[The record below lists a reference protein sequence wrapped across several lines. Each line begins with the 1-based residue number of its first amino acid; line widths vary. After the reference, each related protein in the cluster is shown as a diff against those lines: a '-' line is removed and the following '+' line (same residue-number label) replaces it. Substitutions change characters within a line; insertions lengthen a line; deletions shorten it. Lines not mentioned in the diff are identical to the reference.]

1 MCSLDIVYCITD
13 YSCTIIF
20 YLATYNVQSFT
31 IQLLQNGTTNTT
43 CYFAQNSSA
52 DGCQVKLVS
61 MESSNEINFNVT
73 KTSLAQDVITEY
85 MNIAPGEYDVSVHDI
100 VNNVVNSNSSL
111 QEHLTFSVPDP
122 VISSSG

>member
-1 MCSLDIVYCITD
+1 
-13 YSCTIIF
+13 
-20 YLATYNVQSFT
+20 
-31 IQLLQNGTTNTT
+31 
-43 CYFAQNSSA
+43 
-52 DGCQVKLVS
+52 
-61 MESSNEINFNVT
+61 MESSNETFFTIT

-85 MNIAPGEYDVSVHDI
+85 INIAPGEYGISVHDI

>member
-1 MCSLDIVYCITD
+1 MFVSVLKLIRLIVKLFCV
-13 YSCTIIF
+13 
-20 YLATYNVQSFT
+20 YLATYNVQNFT
-31 IQLLQNGTTNTT
+31 LQLLQNGTTNIT

-52 DGCQVKLVS
+52 DGCQVKLIS
-61 MESSNEINFNVT
+61 MEPSNEINFNIT

-85 MNIAPGEYDVSVHDI
+85 MNIAPGEYGVSVHDI

-111 QEHLTFSVPDP
+111 KENLTFIVPDL